1 MPAETLEGTI
11 ERITFHNEETGYT
24 VLRLKPRKVLPGQTD
39 REGLSTVVGSFQR
52 LNTGEEVSFKGEW
65 MTHPQYGKQF
75 KAAEVQALEPDTFP
89 GLVRYLSSGVI
100 RGIGSV
106 KAERIVTHFK
116 AKYRKPED
124 LLRALN
130 GNPDL
135 LRQVPGLT
143 KSESTIQG
151 MIDSWREHAA
161 GHETMAFL
169 QAFGLGSKLAGR
181 VFRYYGPESITIVK
195 RNPYQLAWDVD
206 GIGFRTA
213 DEIARRLGLPED
225 SSDRIT
231 AGIAYTLEELANDGH
246 VFAPRPLMVQRL
258 GELLALPSDEPDP
271 ELGRVLSEAV
281 MTRVNDAIAALADQ
295 QQIFIRNVPDNLSED
310 GAKIEAVYPRLQFL
324 YEVRSAAKLR
334 LVNGAGSRLSRAK
347 TMSWLK
353 FFSLLSREDK
363 VTLTDQQQAAVEAAL
378 THKVSVLTGGPGTG
392 KTTTLRAVIKALESV
407 RANYALASP
416 TGRAA
421 KRLAEA
427 TSRPAST
434 LHRLLGYQ
442 PEGGFLYSDEDP
454 LDVDMLIIDE
464 ASMLDQFLLYFVLRA
479 LPPEAHILFVGDVD
493 QLPSVG
499 AGDVLRDIIRSGVP
513 YVTRLNLIFRQE
525 GTSQIVANAHR
536 INQGEM
542 PSLDN
547 RASDFFIERTESPEQ
562 AADLVMRLVSQRLP
576 NFLGV
581 DPINDIQVLVPM
593 YKGAAGIQ
601 VLNERLQEALN
612 PKGGAA
618 EVKLGS
624 TIFRAGDK
632 VMQTKNNYEKD
643 VFNGD
648 IGRIYGID
656 FTNKK
661 IQITVDDKLIDYRY
675 DEMDNVVHAYAVSVH
690 KSQGSEYPV
699 VVMLVMPQHFVM
711 LQRNLLYT
719 GVTRAKKM
727 VVLVGTERAIGMAVS
742 NDRVAR
748 RYTALAWRL
757 IHSAPEGSA

>member
-1 MPAETLEGTI
+1 MPVETLEGTI

-24 VLRLKPRKVLPGQTD
+24 VLRLRPRKILPGQTD
-39 REGLSTVVGSFQR
+39 RDGLSTVVGSFQR
-52 LNTGEEVSFKGEW
+52 LNAGEEVSFKGEW
-65 MTHPQYGKQF
+65 ITHAQYGKQF
-75 KAAEVQALEPDTFP
+75 KASEVQALEPDTFP
-89 GLVRYLSSGVI
+89 GLVRYLASGVI

-130 GNPDL
+130 NNPDL

-143 KSESTIQG
+143 KNEATIQG
-151 MIDSWREHAA
+151 MIEAWREHAA

-181 VFRYYGPESITIVK
+181 VFRHYGAEAIDIVK
-195 RNPYQLAWDVD
+195 RNPYQLAWDID

-246 VFAPRPLMVQRL
+246 VFAPRPLMIQRL
-258 GELLALPSDEPDP
+258 GELLALPAEESDP
-271 ELGRVLSEAV
+271 ESGRVLSAAV
-281 MTRVNDAIAALADQ
+281 MARINDAIATLAEQ
-295 QQIFIRNVPDNLSED
+295 QQIFIRHVPDNLSED
-310 GAKIEAVYPRLQFL
+310 GVKIEAIYPRLQFL

-334 LVNGAGSRLSRAK
+334 MISVAATRITRAK
-347 TMSWLK
+347 TFSWVK
-353 FFSLLSREDK
+353 FFSLLAREDK

-392 KTTTLRAVIKALESV
+392 KTTTLRAVIKALEAV

-427 TSRPAST
+427 TNRPAST

-479 LPPEAHILFVGDVD
+479 LHPGAHILFVGDVD

-513 YVTRLNLIFRQE
+513 YVTRLNVIFRQE

-536 INQGEM
+536 INKGEM

-576 NFLGV
+576 NYLGV

-601 VLNERLQEALN
+601 VLNERLQEVLN
-612 PKGGAA
+612 PKGAAA

-624 TIFRAGDK
+624 TVFRVGDK

-648 IGRIYGID
+648 IGRIYAID

-661 IQITVDDKLIDYRY
+661 IQITIDDKLVDYRY
-675 DEMDNVVHAYAVSVH
+675 DEMDNVVHAYAISVH

-727 VVLVGTERAIGMAVS
+727 VVLVGTERAIGMAVN

-757 IHSAPEGSA
+757 IYNAPEGSV